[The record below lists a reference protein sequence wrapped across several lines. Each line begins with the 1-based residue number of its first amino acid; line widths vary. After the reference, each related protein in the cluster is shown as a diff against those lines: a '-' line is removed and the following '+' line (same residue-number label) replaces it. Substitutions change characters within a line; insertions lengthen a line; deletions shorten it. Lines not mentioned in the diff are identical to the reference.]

1 MRLAGPD
8 ENESSWHCGIYFTT
22 SGITSLVTGV
32 EDQVIEV
39 VDVFAKCFAVA
50 NRGILMNGGVVQA
63 GVEGLSLDLNSQE
76 LALCASAL

>member
-8 ENESSWHCGIYFTT
+8 ENESSWHCGKYFTT

-76 LALCASAL
+76 LAVCASAL